1 MYCPNCR
8 SQLIDGS
15 IYCPVCGTQL
25 AQAQQ
30 VNYQQMNY
38 QQPVQQPVQQ
48 MTSNGNYVQQPIQSQ
63 IRQKP
68 LGMKWF
74 KFLIYFQLFAASLVS
89 LLTGVFFLL
98 VRYIQ
103 ELQQK
108 R

>member
-25 AQAQQ
+25 AQVQQ

-48 MTSNGNYVQQPIQSQ
+48 MASNGNYGQQPIQSQ
-63 IRQKP
+63 MQ
-68 LGMKWF
+68 
-74 KFLIYFQLFAASLVS
+74 
-89 LLTGVFFLL
+89 
-98 VRYIQ
+98 
-103 ELQQK
+103 
-108 R
+108 

>member
-25 AQAQQ
+25 AQVQQ

-38 QQPVQQPVQQ
+38 QQPVQQ
-48 MTSNGNYVQQPIQSQ
+48 MTSNGNYAQQPIQSQ
-63 IRQKP
+63 MQQKP

-74 KFLIYFQLFAASLVS
+74 KFLIYISVIYGQPCVS
-89 LLTGVFFLL
+89 FDWSFSF
-98 VRYIQ
+98 YW
-103 ELQQK
+103 
-108 R
+108 